1 MNQLIA
7 LVALQLAVGTAVERI
22 GESSFK
28 CDVDDGQSIWWFWA
42 VLKHFYNR
50 NSHTKEDFVASDN
63 I

>member
-28 CDVDDGQSIWWFWA
+28 CDVDDGQTFGG
-42 VLKHFYNR
+42 FGQ
-50 NSHTKEDFVASDN
+50 F
-63 I
+63 